1 MDSVVL
7 KVILALLPFCVLL
20 VGFLAFK
27 MDALKLSL
35 YVWILELIIVIAFY
49 KMNIFDSFKASIWGN
64 ITIWN
69 GFWCYGQDKFS
80 GNVFVQQVH

>member
-35 YVWILELIIVIAFY
+35 YVWIL
-49 KMNIFDSFKASIWGN
+49 D
-64 ITIWN
+64 
-69 GFWCYGQDKFS
+69 
-80 GNVFVQQVH
+80 